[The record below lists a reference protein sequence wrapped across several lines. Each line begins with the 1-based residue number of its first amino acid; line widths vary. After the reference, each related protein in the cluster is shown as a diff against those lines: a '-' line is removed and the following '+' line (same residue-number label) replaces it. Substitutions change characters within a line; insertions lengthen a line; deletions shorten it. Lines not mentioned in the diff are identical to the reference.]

1 MKQHRTRQRSHS
13 RTHTPSV
20 ICLPPPSLPGTPKR
34 TTIGATSALKLPK
47 ADEPLALSRQVRRQ
61 QRRTHAKTAIEPVVS
76 IASAPVAVA
85 EPAAPLAVAVPVTS
99 SVPIDAPLPRNRSL
113 APTHKGLVAMLIGW
127 LRKSAWRAPKHRE
140 TTAISQLQ
148 ALRDEVAALQISL
161 DRALEGLA
169 A

>member
-1 MKQHRTRQRSHS
+1 MKQHRTRQRHS
-13 RTHTPSV
+13 TNRNHTPSV
-20 ICLPPPSLPGTPKR
+20 ICLPPPSPPVTPKR
-34 TTIGATSALKLPK
+34 ATSALTLPK

-61 QRRTHAKTAIEPVVS
+61 QRRAHTKTGIEPVVS
-76 IASAPVAVA
+76 IAPAPVAVA
-85 EPAAPLAVAVPVTS
+85 EPVAPLAPAIPVTS
-99 SVPIDAPLPRNRSL
+99 SVPIDADAPLPRNRSL

>member
-20 ICLPPPSLPGTPKR
+20 ICLPPPSLPVTPKR
-34 TTIGATSALKLPK
+34 TTIGAASALKLPK

-61 QRRTHAKTAIEPVVS
+61 QRRTHTKTAIEP
-76 IASAPVAVA
+76 AAPAPVAVA
-85 EPAAPLAVAVPVTS
+85 EPAAPLTVRVPVTS
-99 SVPIDAPLPRNRSL
+99 SVPIDADAPLPRNRSL
-113 APTHKGLVAMLIGW
+113 APTRKGFMVTLIGW
-127 LRKSAWRAPKHRE
+127 LRRPAWTSPKRRE

-161 DRALEGLA
+161 DRALDGLA